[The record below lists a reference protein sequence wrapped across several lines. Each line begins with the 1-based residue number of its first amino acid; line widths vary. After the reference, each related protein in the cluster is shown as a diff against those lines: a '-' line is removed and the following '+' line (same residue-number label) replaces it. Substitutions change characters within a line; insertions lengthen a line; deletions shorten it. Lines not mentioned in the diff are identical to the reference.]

1 MAAVLAKP
9 RMLSGS
15 SRAIEIVKVVSQ
27 HQWDYL
33 LGLLSAQLGAAAD
46 TKPSLPA
53 PEVLCRMLAELGP
66 VFVKVGQLLSTRP
79 DLLPDP
85 YVHALARLQ
94 SDVPPAPWSQV
105 EARLLE
111 QWQRPPGEVFASF
124 DTTPVAA
131 GSIGQVHRA
140 ELADGRSVAVKV
152 LRPGIERQVEEDG
165 QLLRQIAAL
174 AAQTPLGSSYDLPGL
189 AAQLVASLE
198 GEIDFRREAGN
209 TERLAEV
216 LKRSSFVGDG
226 RLRVPGLFRD
236 LSGPAVLVLEWL
248 AGDPILSPE
257 GRFALE
263 QRAGGVEA
271 ATDALLGAF
280 VEQFF
285 VEGFFD
291 ADPHPGNLM
300 VARDGTITILDL
312 GMVGSFDP
320 RTRTLV
326 LDLVLALL
334 NEDPARATDLL
345 VQLAP
350 PKASSADRRGLR
362 RQLDQLIRANF
373 AKPLRQLNFAHFLA
387 DLLQIASNSGLLV
400 PGNLGLFV
408 KAITNLEGVAR
419 ALTPEF
425 NFSEAMKPL
434 VSRLM
439 ARALLLPQQR
449 VMQFGLDLRS
459 LLLESPRQL
468 SGLLQRFSGDELVFA
483 FQLQGL
489 DRLLANLDVL
499 SRRIAL
505 AILVAA
511 LLMSATVMATQSELQ
526 LLRQVS
532 QGLFVAANVLGVWLV
547 VSLMR
552 SGRR

>member
-1 MAAVLAKP
+1 
-9 RMLSGS
+9 MLSGS
-15 SRAIEIVKVVSQ
+15 SRALEIVRVVSQ

-33 LGLLSAQLGAAAD
+33 LSLLSAQLGTARQAQ
-46 TKPSLPA
+46 PSLPA
-53 PEVLCRMLAELGP
+53 PEVLCRVLTELGP

-79 DLLPDP
+79 DLLPQA
-85 YVHALARLQ
+85 YIRALSRLQ
-94 SDVPPAPWSQV
+94 SAVTPAPWSAV
-105 EARLLE
+105 EPILLE
-111 QWQRPPGEVFASF
+111 QLSCPMEEAFASF

-131 GSIGQVHRA
+131 GSIGQVYRA
-140 ELADGRSVAVKV
+140 SLPDGTAVAVKV
-152 LRPGIERQVEEDG
+152 RRPGIERQVAEDG

-174 AAQTPLGSSYDLPGL
+174 AAQTPLAASYDLPGL
-189 AAQLVASLE
+189 ADQLIGALE
-198 GEIDFRREAGN
+198 GEIDFRSEASH

-216 LKRSSFVGDG
+216 LRRSTFVGNG
-226 RLRVPGLFRD
+226 SLRVPAVYGR

-248 AGDPILSPE
+248 EGDPILSDAARAVLEACPE
-257 GRFALE
+257 GLE
-263 QRAGGVEA
+263 G
-271 ATDALLGAF
+271 ATSNLLGAF

-300 VARDGTITILDL
+300 VAADGTITLLDL

-326 LDLVLALL
+326 LDLVLALI
-334 NEDPARATDLL
+334 NEDPARATELL

-350 PKASSADRRGLR
+350 PLVATADRRRLR
-362 RQLDQLIRANF
+362 RQLDQLIRSNF
-373 AKPLRQLNFAHFLA
+373 AKPLNQLNFARFLA
-387 DLLQIASNSGLLV
+387 DLLQIANRAGLQV

-408 KAITNLEGVAR
+408 KAITNLEGVGR
-419 ALTPEF
+419 ELNPG
-425 NFSEAMKPL
+425 FSFTEAMKPL

-449 VMQFGLDLRS
+449 VMQFGLDLRT

-468 SGLLQRFSGDELVFA
+468 SGLLQRFSGDDLVFA

-489 DRLLANLDVL
+489 EQLLGNLDVL

-505 AILVAA
+505 SILVAS
-511 LLMSATVMATQSELQ
+511 LLLSATVMATQSELQ

-532 QGLFVAANVLGVWLV
+532 QALFVAANVLGVWLV

>member
-1 MAAVLAKP
+1 
-9 RMLSGS
+9 MLSGS

-33 LGLLSAQLGAAAD
+33 LGLLSAQLGAAPD

-53 PEVLCRMLAELGP
+53 PEVLCRMLTELGP

-79 DLLPDP
+79 DLLPDA
-85 YVHALARLQ
+85 YIHALARLQ
-94 SDVPPAPWSQV
+94 SAVAPAPWSEV
-105 EARLLE
+105 EARLLQ
-111 QWQRPPGEVFASF
+111 QWQRPADAVFATF

-140 ELADGRSVAVKV
+140 ELADGRAMAVKV

-165 QLLRQIAAL
+165 QLLRKIAAL
-174 AAQTPLGSSYDLPGL
+174 AAQTPLGSSYDLTGL
-189 AAQLVASLE
+189 AEQLIAALE
-198 GEIDFRREAGN
+198 GEIDFRREAAN
-209 TERLAEV
+209 TERLGGV
-216 LKRSSFVGDG
+216 LQRSSFVGDG
-226 RLRVPGLFRD
+226 RLRVPQVIRE

-248 AGDPILSPE
+248 AGDPILSAE
-257 GRFALE
+257 ARTALE
-263 QRAGGVEA
+263 QRSGGVEA
-271 ATDALLGAF
+271 ATDALLGGF

-300 VARDGTITILDL
+300 VAADGTITILDL

-326 LDLVLALL
+326 LDLVLALI

-350 PKASSADRRGLR
+350 PLVSSVDRRGLR
-362 RQLDQLIRANF
+362 RALDQLIRANF
-373 AKPLRQLNFAHFLA
+373 AKPLHQLNFARFLA
-387 DLLQIASNSGLLV
+387 DLLQIASRTGLQV

-408 KAITNLEGVAR
+408 KAITNLEGVGR
-419 ALTPEF
+419 ALAPEF
-425 NFSEAMKPL
+425 SFSEAMKPL
-434 VSRLM
+434 VGRLM
-439 ARALLLPQQR
+439 VRALLLPQQR

-483 FQLQGL
+483 FQLEGL

-505 AILVAA
+505 SILVAA
-511 LLMSATVMATQSELQ
+511 LLLSATVMATQSELQ
-526 LLRQVS
+526 LLRQLS
-532 QGLFVAANVLGVWLV
+532 EALFVAANVLGVWLV
-547 VSLMR
+547 VSLLR

>member
-1 MAAVLAKP
+1 
-9 RMLSGS
+9 MLSGS
-15 SRAIEIVKVVSQ
+15 SRALEIVRVVSQ

-33 LGLLSAQLGAAAD
+33 LSLLSAQLGTARAAQ
-46 TKPSLPA
+46 PSLPA
-53 PEVLCRMLAELGP
+53 PEVLCRVLTELGP

-79 DLLPDP
+79 DLLPQA
-85 YVHALARLQ
+85 YIRALARLQ
-94 SDVPPAPWSQV
+94 SDVPPAPWPAV
-105 EARLLE
+105 ESILLH
-111 QWQRPPGEVFASF
+111 QLDAPLDQVFARF

-140 ELADGRSVAVKV
+140 TLPDATAVAVKV
-152 LRPGIERQVEEDG
+152 LRPGIDRQVEEDG

-174 AAQTPLGSSYDLPGL
+174 AAQTPLGASYDLPGL
-189 AAQLVASLE
+189 ADQLIGALE
-198 GEIDFRREAGN
+198 GEIDFRSEASH

-216 LKRSSFVGDG
+216 LRRSSFVGNG
-226 RLRVPGLFRD
+226 SLRVPAVYAE

-248 AGDPILSPE
+248 DGDPILSEAGRAALQACPDGLE
-257 GRFALE
+257 G
-263 QRAGGVEA
+263 
-271 ATDALLGAF
+271 ATNNLLGAF

-300 VARDGTITILDL
+300 VAADGTITLLDL

-326 LDLVLALL
+326 LDLVLALI

-350 PKASSADRRGLR
+350 PLKATADRRRLR
-362 RQLDQLIRANF
+362 RQLDQLIRSNF
-373 AKPLRQLNFAHFLA
+373 AKPLHELNFARFLA
-387 DLLQIASNSGLLV
+387 DLLQIANRAGLQV

-408 KAITNLEGVAR
+408 KAITNLEGVGR
-419 ALTPEF
+419 DLNPG
-425 NFSEAMKPL
+425 FSFTEAMKPL

-449 VMQFGLDLRS
+449 VMQFGLDLRT
-459 LLLESPRQL
+459 LLLDSPRQL
-468 SGLLQRFSGDELVFA
+468 SGLLQRFSGDELVFT

-489 DRLLANLDVL
+489 EQLLGNLDVL

-505 AILVAA
+505 AILVAS
-511 LLMSATVMATQSELQ
+511 LLLSATVMATQSELQ

-532 QGLFVAANVLGVWLV
+532 QALFVAANVLGVWLV

>member
-1 MAAVLAKP
+1 
-9 RMLSGS
+9 MLSGS
-15 SRAIEIVKVVSQ
+15 SRALEIVRVVSQ

-33 LGLLSAQLGAAAD
+33 LGLLSVQLGQARDAQ
-46 TKPSLPA
+46 PSLPA
-53 PEVLCRMLAELGP
+53 PEVLCRVLTELGP

-79 DLLPDP
+79 DLLPQP
-85 YVHALARLQ
+85 YIRALARLQ
-94 SDVPPAPWSQV
+94 SGVAPAPWPAV
-105 EARLLE
+105 ESVLLDQLGCPLE
-111 QWQRPPGEVFASF
+111 TAFAGF

-131 GSIGQVHRA
+131 GSIGQVYRA
-140 ELADGRSVAVKV
+140 SLPDGTAVAVKV

-174 AAQTPLGSSYDLPGL
+174 AAQTPLGASYDLPGL
-189 AAQLVASLE
+189 ADQLIGALE
-198 GEIDFRREAGN
+198 GEIDFRSEASH

-216 LKRSSFVGDG
+216 LRRSSFVGDG
-226 RLRVPGLFRD
+226 GLRVPAVYAE

-248 AGDPILSPE
+248 DGDPILSAAGRGALEACPE
-257 GRFALE
+257 GLE
-263 QRAGGVEA
+263 G
-271 ATDALLGAF
+271 ATNNLLGAF

-300 VARDGTITILDL
+300 VAADGTITLLDL

-326 LDLVLALL
+326 LDLVLALI

-350 PKASSADRRGLR
+350 PLRATADRRRLR

-373 AKPLRQLNFAHFLA
+373 AKPLHQLNFARFLA
-387 DLLQIASNSGLLV
+387 DLLQIANRAGLQV

-408 KAITNLEGVAR
+408 KAVTNLEGVGR
-419 ALTPEF
+419 ELNPG
-425 NFSEAMKPL
+425 FSFTEAMKPL

-449 VMQFGLDLRS
+449 VMQFGLDLRT

-489 DRLLANLDVL
+489 DQLLGNLDVL

-505 AILVAA
+505 AILVAS
-511 LLMSATVMATQSELQ
+511 LLLSATVMATQSELQ

-532 QGLFVAANVLGVWLV
+532 QALFVAANVLGVWLV